1 MRIIG
6 LPSLPVIAVVDDDE
20 AMRDALSELLQVLS
34 MDCRTFA
41 QAESFLAAY
50 SPGTFDCLITDLRM
64 PGMSGMDL
72 IRELKARGSRLPVI
86 VVTSSTEVESRSEA
100 IAGGALAYLTKPVSE
115 ELLTRHLNAAL
126 AL

>member
-1 MRIIG
+1 M
-6 LPSLPVIAVVDDDE
+6 PSLPVIAVVDDDE

-34 MDCRTFA
+34 MDCRTFER
-41 QAESFLAAY
+41 AESFLPAY

-86 VVTSSTEVESRSEA
+86 VITSSTEVESQSEA
-100 IAGGALAYLTKPVSE
+100 IAGGAFAYLTKPVSE

>member
-1 MRIIG
+1 M
-6 LPSLPVIAVVDDDE
+6 PSPPVIAVVDDDE

-50 SPGTFDCLITDLRM
+50 SPDTFDCLITDLRM

-72 IRELKARGSRLPVI
+72 IRELRVRGSRLPVI

-100 IAGGALAYLTKPVSE
+100 IAGGAFAYLTKPVSE

-126 AL
+126 AP

>member
-1 MRIIG
+1 M
-6 LPSLPVIAVVDDDE
+6 PSLPVIAVVDDDE

-34 MDCRTFA
+34 MDCRTFER
-41 QAESFLAAY
+41 AESFLAAY
-50 SPGTFDCLITDLRM
+50 SPGTFDCLISDLRM
-64 PGMSGMDL
+64 PGMSGMGL

-86 VVTSSTEVESRSEA
+86 VITSSTEVESQSEA
-100 IAGGALAYLTKPVSE
+100 IAGGAFAYLTKPVSE